1 MPFWRA
7 ICRRESPKVSLPEWV
22 ASGGKSYRRIGVI
35 KMGNGMFFPIREA
48 LTNGESLRNLG
59 GA

>member
-7 ICRRESPKVSLPEWV
+7 ICRRESPKVSLPEGV
-22 ASGGKSYRRIGVI
+22 GSGGKSRGRIGVT
-35 KMGNGMFFPIREA
+35 KMRDGMFFRVREA
-48 LTNGESLRNLG
+48 LTNGKSLRNLG